1 MKLILLQIYKG
12 LISQSCH
19 HNSESIAADKLM
31 QFCDIMQLQGHTC
44 IIWFGH
50 EEGQSEVSH
59 WWVLVV
65 CVCVCVCERLYKAL
79 SFHWR
84 TLSICFLLFSGS
96 SLFRAEVLQLQF
108 VEDDHEGADGFGQT
122 CSCWQELP
130 HLLCST
136 GRSGPREPSCT
147 TAIIC

>member
-1 MKLILLQIYKG
+1 MKLILLQIYKS

-65 CVCVCVCERLYKAL
+65 CVCVCVCV
-79 SFHWR
+79 
-84 TLSICFLLFSGS
+84 SGYT
-96 SLFRAEVLQLQF
+96 RRWV
-108 VEDDHEGADGFGQT
+108 
-122 CSCWQELP
+122 
-130 HLLCST
+130 ST
-136 GRSGPREPSCT
+136 GEHYQSVSSSSQALLSSEPKSSSCSLLKMTMRELMALAKPAAADRSSHISSVPQVGQDQESRAALRP
-147 TAIIC
+147 